1 VKLRISKD
9 LSLPVETVTESIA
22 LLAKRGAGKTYAAS
36 VLVEEMLKAKLQVV
50 VLDPMNAWW
59 GLRSSADGKGEGFP
73 IAILGGPRGDVPLE
87 PTGGTLVADL
97 IVDERLSAIL
107 DLSPFSKNER
117 RRFVADF
124 LERLFSKNTDAMH
137 VVLEEADLFAPE
149 GKLKR
154 AGDEAMLGAVYD
166 LVRRGRGRG
175 IGSTL
180 ITQRSASLSKE
191 VLTQAEILIALRTT
205 GPQDV
210 AAIREWIRYHGSDE
224 ERELV
229 LSGLH
234 ELPTGEAFAWWPVEG
249 ILKRIKIRQRET
261 FDSSATPRPGQAK
274 QEPKTVADVDL
285 EALSE
290 RMASTIEKAKAD
302 DPREL
307 RSQLAD
313 RDRKLSELQ
322 RRLDGAEAS
331 VTHLEAATAD
341 ADGRV
346 DTVIE
351 KIELPVL
358 LETDLARLAELVET
372 LGRIAG
378 DVQTIAD
385 ALTAAVSRA
394 ASEIAARVEEANALV
409 GSASRRPRAEQG
421 ERKRAESAVKPS
433 GPVSGRA
440 PARRPAPPAAEA
452 NGGFRSTGP
461 QQRVLDALAW
471 LEAVGFPQPTKIQV
485 GFIAGY
491 RVGKRVGGTFGNI
504 LGELRSAGLL
514 EYPAAGTVELTHAG
528 RTLAE
533 VPDIERTTRG
543 LQKAVYARLDGP
555 ERRVLQVLVAAYPEA
570 LSKQETGELAGYTV
584 GDRVGGTF
592 GNILGR
598 LRSLGLIDYP
608 SPGQAA
614 ALPVLFL
621 EAARA

>member
-1 VKLRISKD
+1 MKLRISKD
-9 LSLPVETVTESIA
+9 LAFPVETVTESIA
-22 LLAKRGAGKTYAAS
+22 ILAKRGAGKTYTAS

-50 VLDPMNAWW
+50 VLDPMHAWW
-59 GLRSSADGKGEGFP
+59 GLRSSADGTGEGFP
-73 IAILGGPRGDVPLE
+73 IAVLGGPKGDVPLE
-87 PTGGTLVADL
+87 ATGGTLVADL
-97 IVDERLSAIL
+97 VVDERLSAIL
-107 DLSPFSKNER
+107 DLSPFSKTDR
-117 RRFVADF
+117 RKFVAAF
-124 LERLFSKNTDAMH
+124 LERLFQRNQDAMH

-154 AGDEAMLGAVYD
+154 AGDEDMLGAVYD

-191 VLTQAEILIALRTT
+191 VLTQAEILFALRTT

-210 AAIREWIRYHGSDE
+210 EAIKEWIRYHGSAE
-224 ERELV
+224 ERDLV
-229 LSGLH
+229 LASLH
-234 ELPTGEAFAWWPVEG
+234 ELPTGDAFAWWPVEG
-249 ILKRIKIRQRET
+249 ILKRIRVRERET
-261 FDSSATPRPGQAK
+261 FDSSVTPKPGQAK
-274 QEPKTVADVDL
+274 REPKTLADVDL
-285 EALSE
+285 AALSE
-290 RMASTIEKAKAD
+290 RMAATIEKAKAE

-313 RDRKLSELQ
+313 RDRRMTELQ
-322 RRLDGAEAS
+322 RRLDAAEAS
-331 VTHLEAATAD
+331 AKQLGEATAE
-341 ADGRV
+341 ADTQV

-358 LETDLARLAELVET
+358 LESDLERLAELVET
-372 LGRIAG
+372 LGRHAG

-385 ALTAAVSRA
+385 GLTASVTRA
-394 ASEIAARVEEANALV
+394 ASEISAKVEEANALV
-409 GSASRRPRAEQG
+409 GRPRAEQG
-421 ERKRAESAVKPS
+421 ERKRVSQSAQPRHERNEAETVR
-433 GPVSGRA
+433 RA
-440 PARRPAPPAAEA
+440 PARRPVPPAADGE
-452 NGGFRSTGP
+452 FSPTGP

-471 LEAVGFPQPTKIQV
+471 LEAVGFPQPTKIQT

-504 LGELRSAGLL
+504 LGELRSVGLL
-514 EYPAAGTVELTHAG
+514 DYPTAGAVQLTDAGHAVAA
-528 RTLAE
+528 

-543 LQKAVYARLDGP
+543 LQDAVYARLDGP
-555 ERRVLQVLVAAYPEA
+555 ERRVLEVLVDVYPDTIT
-570 LSKQETGELAGYTV
+570 KQSAGELAGYTV

-608 SPGQAA
+608 APGMVG

-621 EAARA
+621 EGGR

>member
-1 VKLRISKD
+1 MKQLRISRD
-9 LSLPVETVTESIA
+9 LALPVDVVTESIA
-22 LLAKRGAGKTYAAS
+22 ILAKRGAGKTYTAN

-50 VLDPMNAWW
+50 VLDPMHAWF
-59 GLRSSADGKGEGFP
+59 GLRSSADGRGEGFP

-87 PTGGTLVADL
+87 PTGGVLVAEL
-97 IVDERLSAIL
+97 VVDERLSAVI
-107 DLSPFSKNER
+107 DLSPFSKTER

-124 LERLFSKNTDAMH
+124 LERLYQRNREAMH

-191 VLTQAEILIALRTT
+191 VLTQAEILFALRTT

-229 LSGLH
+229 LGSLH
-234 ELPTGEAFAWWPVEG
+234 ELPTGEAFVWWPVEG
-249 ILKRIKIRQRET
+249 ILKRVRVRERET

-274 QEPKTVADVDL
+274 LEPKTIADVDL
-285 EALSE
+285 DALSE
-290 RMASTIEKAKAD
+290 RMAATIEKAKAS
-302 DPREL
+302 DP
-307 RSQLAD
+307 
-313 RDRKLSELQ
+313 SELQ
-322 RRLDGAEAS
+322 RRVGELQRELARAKSQPEVETRVETVVERVEVPVFNGQLDELRDVVETIERLAS
-331 VTHLEAATAD
+331 PLIKVGEELREAAGA
-341 ADGRV
+341 V
-346 DTVIE
+346 
-351 KIELPVL
+351 
-358 LETDLARLAELVET
+358 
-372 LGRIAG
+372 
-378 DVQTIAD
+378 
-385 ALTAAVSRA
+385 TAA
-394 ASEIAARVEEANALV
+394 I
-409 GSASRRPRAEQG
+409 GSACELDTTGRAGALSRREVSPRESSTRP
-421 ERKRAESAVKPS
+421 RKSLPPSRKP
-433 GPVSGRA
+433 A
-440 PARRPAPPAAEA
+440 PAAAGA
-452 NGGFRSTGP
+452 GGGDDLTGP

-471 LEAVGFPQPTKIQV
+471 LEAVGFPRPTKIQT

-514 EYPAAGTVELTHAG
+514 DYPSPGTAELTDAG
-528 RTLAE
+528 RALAQF
-533 VPDIERTTRG
+533 PDIEPTTRG
-543 LQKAVYARLDGP
+543 LQEAIYEKLDGP
-555 ERRVLQVLVAAYPEA
+555 ERRVLEVLVQHYPAA
-570 LSKQETGELAGYTV
+570 LSKRDVGEEAGYTV

-608 SPGQAA
+608 SPGEAV

-621 EAARA
+621 KGGSA